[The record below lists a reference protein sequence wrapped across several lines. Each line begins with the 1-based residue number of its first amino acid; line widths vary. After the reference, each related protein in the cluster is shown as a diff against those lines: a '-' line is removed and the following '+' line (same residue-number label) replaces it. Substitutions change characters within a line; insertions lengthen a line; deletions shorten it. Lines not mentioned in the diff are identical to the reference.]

1 MKITLSFSKYLFGKI
16 RIEKN
21 IVSDLMLQKTDIKVE
36 YQ

>member
-1 MKITLSFSKYLFGKI
+1 MKITLSFSKYLFSKI
-16 RIEKN
+16 SIEKN

>member
-1 MKITLSFSKYLFGKI
+1 MKITLSFSKYLFSKI